1 MNEETPIA
9 QKLKEYSERELGT
22 VKVLMVEDDPYIS
35 EIVVTLLTK
44 NGCIPYSTE
53 NGNEAI
59 TLAEQFMPHV
69 IILDLMLPGISG
81 EEILKELKN
90 RDTLKSIP
98 VIVFTNRSEDSDRE
112 KVLAL
117 GAERF
122 FVKVSTDTNEL
133 MACIKELAAGN

>member
-9 QKLKEYSERELGT
+9 QKLREYSERELGAI
-22 VKVLMVEDDPYIS
+22 KVLMVEDDPYIS

-59 TLAEQFMPHV
+59 TLAEQFMPHI

-81 EEILKELKN
+81 EEILK
-90 RDTLKSIP
+90 TLKEKPGLKDIP
-98 VIVFTNRSEDSDRE
+98 VIVFTNRSEESDKA
-112 KVLAL
+112 KVMAL
-117 GAERF
+117 GAAEF
-122 FVKVSTDTNEL
+122 FVKVSTDTNDL
-133 MACIKELAAGN
+133 VKRIKELAQV